1 MGLQVQ
7 RSSHTIP
14 RDAMAAQPNLPHFAR
29 FAYVIAGAALVWWG
43 FFRTDSDWLHYLLP
57 ILGGILLIE
66 GIIGYCMA
74 CAAFGI
80 GKKAGT

>member
-1 MGLQVQ
+1 M
-7 RSSHTIP
+7 P
-14 RDAMAAQPNLPHFAR
+14 AQPNLGGIAR
-29 FAYVIAGAALVWWG
+29 VVYAGAGAALIAWG
-43 FFRTDSDWLHYLLP
+43 LLGTDTAWMHYLLP